1 LELGIDFEGSGGYI
15 EIINNYIHNIAQT
28 LSSCNAANALAVA
41 VYGTQAPASINNVT
55 LSGNEIDHNTTGCS
69 ENVSLRRQRP
79 VFRSSK

>member
-41 VYGTQAPASINNVT
+41 VYGTQAPASI
-55 LSGNEIDHNTTGCS
+55 
-69 ENVSLRRQRP
+69 
-79 VFRSSK
+79 